1 MKNAEDVS
9 NREIEDGILSSV
21 AILLVGSMLLL
32 FSITNIS
39 MIFIGEFE
47 GIRES
52 IGIRRLLGAEM
63 SHIRQIIEMKNLLLI
78 GVSDITIYLLMP
90 LIMKC
95 TNIDLHYSPLTVLV
109 HALFSFLV
117 GHILTLIVVG
127 RMRKNTLIAFLKKEN

>member
-1 MKNAEDVS
+1 
-9 NREIEDGILSSV
+9 
-21 AILLVGSMLLL
+21 MLLL
-32 FSITNIS
+32 LSITNIS

-127 RMRKNTLIAFLKKEN
+127 KMRKNTLIAFLKKEN